1 MQTLNALELT
11 GRARTH
17 VCQLDELKAALH
29 RDAVNPFLDM
39 RAAAA
44 HEGIDIAV
52 ASSFRDFDAQLRIW
66 NKKFSGERT
75 LYDAQGAALDYGSL
89 TEPQIVEAILCWSAL
104 PGASRHHWGTEIDVI
119 DRAALGQDGRYELLP
134 QEAEPGGV
142 FYRLHQWLD
151 ANIARFGFYRPYD
164 VYRGGVNPEAWHLS
178 YAPVSS
184 LAIESMTLDVLREA
198 VAGADLLGKERVLDQ
213 LDAIAR
219 RYVFNVAPAPTA
231 FA

>member
-1 MQTLNALELT
+1 MLNALELT

-17 VCQLDELKAALH
+17 VCQLDELNAALH

-52 ASSFRDFDAQLRIW
+52 ASSFRDFNAQLRIW

-75 LYDAQGAALDYGSL
+75 LYDAQGAPLEYASL
-89 TEPQIVEAILCWSAL
+89 NEAQIVEAILSWSAL

-119 DRAALGQDGRYELLP
+119 DRATLGPEGRYELLP

-164 VYRGGVNPEAWHLS
+164 SYRGGVNPEAWHLS
-178 YAPVSS
+178 YAPVSMRA
-184 LAIESMTLDVLREA
+184 LQLVTLDVLREA
-198 VAGADLLGKERVLDQ
+198 VAGADLLGKDLVLEQ
-213 LDAIAR
+213 LASIAQ

>member
-1 MQTLNALELT
+1 MLNPLELT

-17 VCQLDELKAALH
+17 VCQLDELNAALH

-39 RAAAA
+39 RAEAAR
-44 HEGIDIAV
+44 EGIDIAV

-75 LYDAQGAALDYGSL
+75 LYDAQGVALDYAAL
-89 TEPQIVEAILCWSAL
+89 NEPQIIDAILCWSAL

-119 DRAALGQDGRYELLP
+119 DRAALGPDGRYELLP
-134 QEAEPGGV
+134 QEAQPGGV

-151 ANIARFGFYRPYD
+151 ANIARFDFYRPYD

-184 LAIESMTLDVLREA
+184 QALKLTTLDVLREA
-198 VAGADLLGKERVLDQ
+198 VATAELRGKERVLAQ
-213 LDAIAR
+213 LSNITQ
-219 RYVFNVAPAPTA
+219 RYVFNVAAAPTA
-231 FA
+231 LA